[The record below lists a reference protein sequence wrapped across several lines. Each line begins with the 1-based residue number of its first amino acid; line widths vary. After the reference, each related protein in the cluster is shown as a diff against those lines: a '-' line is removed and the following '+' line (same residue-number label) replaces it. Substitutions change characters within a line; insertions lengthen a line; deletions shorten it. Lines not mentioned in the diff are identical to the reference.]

1 MSRHSVTLDPA
12 LIKSGGVRSIL
23 VCQLRQIGDVL
34 LATPSIALLKS
45 RFPQAAIHVL
55 TERKCAPVLEH
66 NPDIAR
72 VWILDKAVQTHPG
85 KDLAFAW
92 RVARQG
98 FDILV
103 DFQQLP
109 RIRWVAALSRLF
121 GTRVRLTY
129 DPPWYNRW
137 LYSHWTRP
145 RDGYAAM
152 SKASVLEPLGIAWDE
167 GRPRMFLTQA
177 ERDRATAVL
186 GGLGMGPG
194 QTLVTVDPTHRRQTR
209 RWPAGHFG
217 RAIGLAAD
225 KRPDLRFLVLW
236 GPGERDVADEVRAA
250 ADTAACIV
258 PEAMLDIRDMAAVM
272 ERAALH
278 FGTCSLP
285 RHVAVA
291 VGTPSLSVQG
301 STSSAWTC
309 PGDDHADISLGLD
322 CQPCNKN
329 TCEHMRCLLEL
340 TPEHVAGIL
349 LQRLETK
356 R

>member
-1 MSRHSVTLDPA
+1 MSRDIVRIDPG
-12 LIKSGGVRSIL
+12 LIRPEKVRSVL

-34 LATPSIALLKS
+34 LATPSIALLKK
-45 RFPQAAIHVL
+45 RFPDAAVHVL

-72 VWILDKAVQTHPG
+72 VWVLDKQQLTHPG

-92 RVARQG
+92 GVARQR

-109 RIRWVAALSRLF
+109 RIRWVAALSRF
-121 GTRVRLTY
+121 RGTRVRLTY
-129 DPPWYNRW
+129 EPPWYNRW

-167 GRPRMFLTQA
+167 GRPRMFLTGA
-177 ERDRATAVL
+177 ERDRAKAAL
-186 GGLGMGPG
+186 DGLGVGPDR
-194 QTLVTVDPTHRRQTR
+194 TLVTVDPTHRRATR

-217 RAIGLAAD
+217 RAIGLAAH

-236 GPGERDVADEVRAA
+236 GPDEKDIADEVCRA
-250 ADTAACIV
+250 ADTTACLV
-258 PEAMLDIRDMAAVM
+258 PDEMLGIRDMAAVV

-291 VGTPSLSVQG
+291 VGTPSVSVQG

-309 PGDDHADISLGLD
+309 PGDDHADISLGLP

-340 TPEHVAGIL
+340 TPEAVSEIV
-349 LQRLETK
+349 LQRLGENE
-356 R
+356 

>member
-1 MSRHSVTLDPA
+1 MSRDRAHIDAGT
-12 LIKSGGVRSIL
+12 VRSIL

-34 LATPSIALLKS
+34 LATPSISLLRR

-55 TERKCAPVLEH
+55 TEKKCAPVLEH
-66 NPDIAR
+66 NPDVAR
-72 VWILDKAVQTHPG
+72 VWALDKRQLTHPG

-92 RVARQG
+92 NLARQR

-109 RIRWVAALSRLF
+109 RIRWVAAISRLF
-121 GTRVRLTY
+121 GTRVRLSY
-129 DPPWYNRW
+129 EPPWYNRW
-137 LYSHWTRP
+137 LYTHWTRP

-167 GRPRMFLTQA
+167 GRPRMTLTDV
-177 ERDRATAVL
+177 ERDRASATLDRL
-186 GGLGMGPG
+186 GIGPEHA
-194 QTLVTVDPTHRRQTR
+194 LVTVDPTHRRATR

-217 RAIGLAAD
+217 RAIALAAD

-236 GPGERDVADEVRAA
+236 GPGEREIADEVCRA
-250 ADTAACIV
+250 ADTDACQV
-258 PEAMLDIRDMAAVM
+258 PETMLDIRDMAAVI

-322 CQPCNKN
+322 CQPCNRN
-329 TCEHMRCLLEL
+329 ECEHMRCLLDLE
-340 TPEHVAGIL
+340 PASVAATL
-349 LQRLETK
+349 LKRLIES
-356 R
+356 